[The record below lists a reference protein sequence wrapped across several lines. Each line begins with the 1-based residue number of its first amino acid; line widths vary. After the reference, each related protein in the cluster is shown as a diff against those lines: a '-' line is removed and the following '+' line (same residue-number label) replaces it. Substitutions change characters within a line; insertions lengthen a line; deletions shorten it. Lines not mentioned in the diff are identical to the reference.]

1 MHFKRM
7 CILGLFTCSI
17 LQISVKS
24 NRSIVSFRISVALLI
39 FCLKDLSNAV
49 SGVSKSPTI
58 IIVLSTFLF
67 MSVSICVICL
77 GTPLFGEYMLMN
89 VNVISPCIGPLY
101 YIVPFSVFLYEL
113 CYRVS
118 FVWVTKRQTHLI
130 N

>member
-1 MHFKRM
+1 
-7 CILGLFTCSI
+7 
-17 LQISVKS
+17 
-24 NRSIVSFRISVALLI
+24 VSFRISVALLI

-49 SGVSKSPTI
+49 SRVSKSPTI

-77 GTPLFGEYMLMN
+77 GTPLFGEYMLVN
-89 VNVISPCIGPLY
+89 VNVISPCIGPHY

-113 CYRVS
+113 CYRAS
-118 FVWVTKRQTHLI
+118 FVWVTKRQTRLI